1 MKNLELINK
10 LLFGIFALFLL
21 FSAIVIFVANFM
33 TSPLL
38 SFIIFIVILYILYY
52 ILLKFLIKE

>member
-21 FSAIVIFVANFM
+21 FSAIVILVADFT
-33 TSPLL
+33 TSPML
-38 SFIIFIVILYILYY
+38 SFIVFVAVLYILYY